1 MSVRAPK
8 EALNLKRFL
17 YFPCALCLVIG
28 LLVGVLLP
36 IDFQENDKPA
46 ANLTGNNGFTPP
58 PGASQPEGSG
68 VSSSSAAAEQ
78 PLDPE
83 GNFPLLGAACMVNR
97 LIQRQDWAALAAYV
111 HPERGVTFTP
121 YSTVEPETDLCFTA
135 DQIKNLAQDQNIY
148 TWGFEDGRGDPIQM
162 TLTQYFER
170 YVYDRDYTQ
179 ATEIGVDRIIT
190 GGNALEN
197 LVEAYPDCRFVD
209 FCLPSADPV
218 NDGLDWSSLKLVFQ
232 VKGEHWYLVGI
243 VHGEWTI

>member
-1 MSVRAPK
+1 MSVRALK

-17 YFPCALCLVIG
+17 YFPCVLCLVIG

-36 IDFQENDKPA
+36 VDFQADDKPA
-46 ANLTGNNGFTPP
+46 ASPSSNNGFSQPS
-58 PGASQPEGSG
+58 GASQSG
-68 VSSSSAAAEQ
+68 GGGTSSDPAAPA
-78 PLDPE
+78 PLDPAE
-83 GNFPLLGAACMVNR
+83 NFPLLGSACLVNR
-97 LIQRQDWAALAAYV
+97 LIQQQDWTALAACV

-135 DQIKNLAQDQNIY
+135 DQIKNLSQDQNIY

-197 LVEAYPDCRFVD
+197 LTEAYPGCRFVD
-209 FCLPSADPV
+209 FCFPSADPV

-232 VKGEHWYLVGI
+232 PETEHWYLVGI

>member
-1 MSVRAPK
+1 MPVCALK

-17 YFPCALCLVIG
+17 YFPCVLCLVIG

-36 IDFQENDKPA
+36 INFQEDGKPA
-46 ANLTGNNGFTPP
+46 ANLNGNNGFTPP

-68 VSSSSAAAEQ
+68 TSSDPADPA
-78 PLDPE
+78 PLDPME
-83 GNFPLLGAACMVNR
+83 NFPLLGSACLVNR
-97 LIQRQDWAALAAYV
+97 LIQRQDWPSLAAYV

-121 YSTVEPETDLCFTA
+121 YSTVEPETDLTFTA
-135 DQIKNLAQDQNIY
+135 DQIKNLAQDQNTY

-162 TLTQYFER
+162 TLAQYFER

-179 ATEIGVDRIIT
+179 ATEIGIDRIIT

-197 LVEAYPDCRFVD
+197 LAEAYPDCRFVD
-209 FCLPSADPV
+209 FCFPSADPV
-218 NDGLDWSSLKLVFQ
+218 NDGLDWSSLKLVFRPEA
-232 VKGEHWYLVGI
+232 EHWYLVGI